1 MIRESLGYAAALESQ
16 LSQLEEK
23 GTLQS
28 QILNKLLTNC
38 NLKLLRTVY
47 LGGGQG
53 KKLSGWKKSNFTAT
67 KFLVGRDDF
76 FR

>member
-1 MIRESLGYAAALESQ
+1 MIRGSLGYAAALESQ

-47 LGGGQG
+47 
-53 KKLSGWKKSNFTAT
+53 
-67 KFLVGRDDF
+67 
-76 FR
+76 